1 MSMLESTRRAGVYGK
16 RGHDSLLTVHPEDRG
31 GDAWMLSY
39 MDIMTLLLA
48 FFVLLLSLSNP
59 AETVSDALASVSQ
72 PSASVQSVQSVQS
85 VVEVSEEAVAVAQR
99 IGSVILPQARDA
111 AMAVAASL
119 AVPQPQLN
127 EDALAV
133 ARQIGEQRLITSQA
147 IDAANAIV
155 RNTFI
160 SEAAQAA
167 AMQIA
172 GEWRVREVEKPLPVI
187 EGVEISRVK
196 GGINLRIQ
204 DHLLFDSGEADLTG
218 AGESVTQRLVEI
230 IQRYEG
236 TVSVEGHSDSVPIST
251 ARFPSNWELSS
262 GRATAILRYLNR
274 AGVDTSRL
282 RAVGYADTRPIESND
297 SQDGRA
303 ANRRVEVIIHEA
315 GDL

>member
-59 AETVSDALASVSQ
+59 AETVSDELASVSQ
-72 PSASVQSVQSVQS
+72 PSAPVQS

-99 IGSVILPQARDA
+99 IGSVISPQARDA

>member
-72 PSASVQSVQSVQS
+72 PSAPVQS

-99 IGSVILPQARDA
+99 IGSVISPQARDA

>member
-1 MSMLESTRRAGVYGK
+1 MSMLESTRGAGVYGK

-59 AETVSDALASVSQ
+59 AETVSDALANVSQ
-72 PSASVQSVQSVQS
+72 PSASVQS

-99 IGSVILPQARDA
+99 IGSVISPQARDA

-133 ARQIGEQRLITSQA
+133 ARQIGEQRLIISQA

-274 AGVDTSRL
+274 AGVDASRL

>member
-1 MSMLESTRRAGVYGK
+1 MSMLESTRGAGVYGK

-59 AETVSDALASVSQ
+59 AETVSDALANVSQ
-72 PSASVQSVQSVQS
+72 PSASVQS

-99 IGSVILPQARDA
+99 IGSVISPQARDA

-315 GDL
+315 GGLQ